1 MSEALSTYEIAEWEI
16 TFCYQEFTV
25 HVMGYSEGNNEEQA
39 ISGAEERLPI
49 ELGEPLE
56 ITAKLKG
63 SFPEVVY

>member
-16 TFCYQEFTV
+16 TFCYPEFTV
-25 HVMGYSEGNNEEQA
+25 NVMGYSEGNNEEQA